1 MESSAS
7 SFQRTLVARA
17 SAARDAQLTRAAK
30 RKRVLDEDEFVAAL
44 DRIIERDYFPGLP
57 LLRAQ
62 HELLL
67 AIEADDPERAR
78 RAYAMVGA
86 ATPAAH
92 SSRREERPP
101 TRGQRSEWDETPRR
115 AGDGK
120 ARQKRPAGAAG
131 PPGDA
136 SRTSSSSAV
145 AAGGGCG
152 GGLDAFLASHT
163 SEDNASFGLLLER
176 DQAER
181 RRRYWWRR

>member
-92 SSRREERPP
+92 SSRRETPGRVADARECEAASGRPTLGP
-101 TRGQRSEWDETPRR
+101 GNKELDET
-115 AGDGK
+115 AHDK
-120 ARQKRPAGAAG
+120 
-131 PPGDA
+131 
-136 SRTSSSSAV
+136 S
-145 AAGGGCG
+145 
-152 GGLDAFLASHT
+152 
-163 SEDNASFGLLLER
+163 
-176 DQAER
+176 
-181 RRRYWWRR
+181 

>member
-1 MESSAS
+1 MATESSAS

-101 TRGQRSEWDETPRR
+101 PRGHRSRDRRTLARAEPPACTP
-115 AGDGK
+115 APPPSPH
-120 ARQKRPAGAAG
+120 RPAVSAA
-131 PPGDA
+131 PARA
-136 SRTSSSSAV
+136 S
-145 AAGGGCG
+145 
-152 GGLDAFLASHT
+152 
-163 SEDNASFGLLLER
+163 
-176 DQAER
+176 
-181 RRRYWWRR
+181 